1 MTQGLVMRI
10 VNVFL
15 GLAIVISSI
24 MVIAQGAES
33 DQQAN
38 SFFLVPYNIQSVGD
52 ALTDQQCKQQL
63 NHKLEYQI
71 VNDKPVYLTKDSS
84 IISRHYQRL
93 TTTYISQQERLFT
106 GVYQVKKKDQD
117 NVVKQYAAQIAFL
130 LNTDTKSIRGSMYI
144 AGACKANLIG
154 LQEGLDHWFYDPS

>member
-1 MTQGLVMRI
+1 M
-10 VNVFL
+10 
-15 GLAIVISSI
+15 
-24 MVIAQGAES
+24 
-33 DQQAN
+33 
-38 SFFLVPYNIQSVGD
+38 
-52 ALTDQQCKQQL
+52 
-63 NHKLEYQI
+63 
-71 VNDKPVYLTKDSS
+71 
-84 IISRHYQRL
+84 SRHYQRL

-117 NVVKQYAAQIAFL
+117 NVVKQYSAQIAFL

>member
-33 DQQAN
+33 DQQAD

-52 ALTDQQCKQQL
+52 AMTDKQCKQQL

-71 VNDKPVYLTKDSS
+71 VNDKPVYMTKDSS
-84 IISRHYQRL
+84 VVSRQYQRL
-93 TTTYISQQERLFT
+93 TTTYISQQQRLFT

-117 NVVKQYAAQIAFL
+117 NVVKQYSAQIAFL
-130 LNTDTKSIRGSMYI
+130 LNTDTQSIRGSMYI

-154 LQEGLDHWFYDPS
+154 LQENLNDWHHDPS

>member
-33 DQQAN
+33 DQQAD
-38 SFFLVPYNIQSVGD
+38 SFFLVPYNIQSVSD
-52 ALTDQQCKQQL
+52 AMTDKQCKQQL
-63 NHKLEYQI
+63 NHKIEYQI
-71 VNDKPVYLTKDSS
+71 VNDKPVFITQDSS
-84 IISRHYQRL
+84 VISRHYQRL
-93 TTTYISQQERLFT
+93 TTTYISQQQRLFT

-117 NVVKQYAAQIAFL
+117 NAVKQYAVQVAFL
-130 LNTDTKSIRGSMYI
+130 LNTDTQSIRGSWYI
-144 AGACKANLIG
+144 PGACKANLIG
-154 LQEGLDHWFYDPS
+154 LQEHLNDWHYNPS